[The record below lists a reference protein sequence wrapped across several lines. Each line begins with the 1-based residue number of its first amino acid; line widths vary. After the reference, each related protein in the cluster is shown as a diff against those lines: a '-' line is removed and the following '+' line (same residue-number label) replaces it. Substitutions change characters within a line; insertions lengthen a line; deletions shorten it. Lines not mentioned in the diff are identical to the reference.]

1 MFNNI
6 NNSYNNFA
14 DIKNTKFAKN
24 KENTLQSED
33 DFNLSIGDV
42 SKILSIPQH
51 TLRFWTGEFENYIEY
66 RLGNGSRRYYSKGSI
81 EVFNKINKLIHK
93 DGLKIKAIKERNL
106 IQNKQ
111 ITNFNDFTINNN
123 NNQNQKIATKYNY
136 DDFKFVNTKQPQNQ
150 QNRTDNHKKTN
161 VIGFSSFSNLGKNN
175 KSLALREELE
185 NIKQDL
191 QSILNSI
198 TD

>member
-123 NNQNQKIATKYNY
+123 NNQI
-136 DDFKFVNTKQPQNQ
+136 QNQ